1 MNITNEYKSINYK
14 LKTKLMSTTATI
26 TKMKELRL
34 QGMRKAFETS
44 LETKQWQNMT
54 QDEFISYLVQ
64 SEWEQRQNKRLQM
77 SLYRA
82 KFRYNASVE
91 ELSYSQERNINKNMI
106 MRLADSSYIEKKEN
120 IIITGSTGVGKS
132 FFASA
137 LGHQACI
144 KGFKVIYYNTAKL
157 FTKLKM
163 AKGDGTY
170 IKELNRIEKQDLLIL
185 DDFGL
190 QPMDQQIRLALL
202 EIMEDRHGKKST
214 IISSQIPVN
223 KWHELLEEKTIADAI
238 LDRIVHTSHRIELKG
253 ESLRKTKQPK

>member
-1 MNITNEYKSINYK
+1 
-14 LKTKLMSTTATI
+14 MSTTTTI

-34 QGMRKAFETS
+34 QGMSKAFEAS
-44 LETKQWQNMT
+44 IETKEWQNMT

-64 SEWEQRQNKRLQM
+64 SEWEHRQNYRLKV

-82 KFRYNASVE
+82 KFRYAASIE
-91 ELSYSQERNINKNMI
+91 ELSYGQGRNINKNMM
-106 MRLADSSYIEKKEN
+106 MRLSDCSYIEKKEN

-170 IKELNRIEKQDLLIL
+170 ARELRGIEKQDLLIL

-190 QPMDQQIRLALL
+190 EPIDQQIRLALL

-214 IISSQIPVN
+214 IISSQLPVN

-253 ESLRKTKQPK
+253 ESLRKNKTTE

>member
-1 MNITNEYKSINYK
+1 
-14 LKTKLMSTTATI
+14 MSTTATI
-26 TKMKELRL
+26 SKMKELRL
-34 QGMRKAFETS
+34 QGMRKAFES
-44 LETKQWQNMT
+44 SIETKQWQNMT

-64 SEWEQRQNKRLQM
+64 SEWEHRQNYRLQV
-77 SLYRA
+77 SLFRA
-82 KFRYNASVE
+82 KFRYNASLE
-91 ELSYSQERNINKNMI
+91 ELSYTQERNIDKNMI
-106 MRLADSSYIEKKEN
+106 MRLADCSYIEKKEN

-157 FTKLKM
+157 FSKLKM

-170 IKELNRIEKQDLLIL
+170 AKELSRIEKQDVLIL

-223 KWHELLEEKTIADAI
+223 KWYELLEEKTIADAI
-238 LDRIVHTSHRIELKG
+238 LDRIIHTSHRIELKG
-253 ESLRKTKQPK
+253 ESLRKNKVVKQ

>member
-1 MNITNEYKSINYK
+1 
-14 LKTKLMSTTATI
+14 MSNTRTTI
-26 TKMKELRL
+26 TKMNELRL
-34 QGMRKAFETS
+34 QGMRKAFEAS
-44 LETKQWQNMT
+44 VETKEWQNMT

-64 SEWEQRQNKRLQM
+64 SEWEHRENKRLQG
-77 SLYRA
+77 SIYKA
-82 KFRYNASVE
+82 KFRYNASLE
-91 ELSYSQERNINKNMI
+91 ELSYGEGRNVNKNTI
-106 MRLADSSYIEKKEN
+106 MRLSDCSFIEKKEN
-120 IIITGSTGVGKS
+120 VIITGATGVGKS

-170 IKELNRIEKQDLLIL
+170 SKELSRIEKQDVLIL

-190 QPMDQQIRLALL
+190 QPIDQHIRLALL
-202 EIMEDRHGKKST
+202 EIIEDRHGKKST

-253 ESLRKTKQPK
+253 ESLRKKQATK

>member
-1 MNITNEYKSINYK
+1 MSNT
-14 LKTKLMSTTATI
+14 KTTI
-26 TKMKELRL
+26 TKMNELRL
-34 QGMRKAFETS
+34 QGMRKAFEAS
-44 LETKQWQNMT
+44 IETREWQNMT

-64 SEWEQRQNKRLQM
+64 SEWEHRENKRLQV
-77 SLYRA
+77 SIYRA
-82 KFRYNASVE
+82 KFRYNASLE
-91 ELSYSQERNINKNMI
+91 ELSYGEGRNVNKNMI
-106 MRLADSSYIEKKEN
+106 MRLSDCSFIEKKEN
-120 IIITGSTGVGKS
+120 IIITGATGVGKS

-170 IKELNRIEKQDLLIL
+170 SKELSRIEKQDVLIL

-190 QPMDQQIRLALL
+190 QPIDQHIRLALL
-202 EIMEDRHGKKST
+202 EIIEDRHGKKST

-253 ESLRKTKQPK
+253 ESLRKKQTTK

>member
-1 MNITNEYKSINYK
+1 
-14 LKTKLMSTTATI
+14 MSTTATI
-26 TKMKELRL
+26 AKMKDLRL
-34 QGMRKAFETS
+34 QGMRKAFEAS
-44 LETKQWQNMT
+44 IETKEWQNMT

-64 SEWEQRQNKRLQM
+64 SEWEHRQNNRLQV

-91 ELSYSQERNINKNMI
+91 ELSYAQGRNINKNMM
-106 MRLADSSYIEKKEN
+106 MRLADCSYIEKKED

-170 IKELNRIEKQDLLIL
+170 AKELSRIEKQDLLIL

-223 KWHELLEEKTIADAI
+223 KWHDLLEEKTIADAI

-253 ESLRKTKQPK
+253 ESLRKNKATK

>member
-1 MNITNEYKSINYK
+1 
-14 LKTKLMSTTATI
+14 MSNTRTTI
-26 TKMKELRL
+26 TKMNELRL
-34 QGMRKAFETS
+34 QGMRKAFEAS
-44 LETKQWQNMT
+44 VETKEWQNMT

-64 SEWEQRQNKRLQM
+64 SEWEHRENKRLQG
-77 SLYRA
+77 SIYKA
-82 KFRYNASVE
+82 KFRYNASLE
-91 ELSYSQERNINKNMI
+91 ELSYGEGRNVNKNTI
-106 MRLADSSYIEKKEN
+106 MRLSDCSFIEKKEN
-120 IIITGSTGVGKS
+120 VIITGATGVGKS

-170 IKELNRIEKQDLLIL
+170 SKELSRIEKQDVLIL

-190 QPMDQQIRLALL
+190 QPIDQHIRLALL
-202 EIMEDRHGKKST
+202 EIIEDRHGKKST
-214 IISSQIPVN
+214 IISSQIPVS

-253 ESLRKTKQPK
+253 ESLRKKQATK

>member
-1 MNITNEYKSINYK
+1 
-14 LKTKLMSTTATI
+14 MSTTATI

-34 QGMRKAFETS
+34 QGMSKAFEAS
-44 LETKQWQNMT
+44 IETKEWQNMT

-64 SEWEQRQNKRLQM
+64 SEWEHRQNYRLKV

-82 KFRYNASVE
+82 KFRYYASIE
-91 ELSYSQERNINKNMI
+91 ELSYGQGRNINQNMM
-106 MRLADSSYIEKKEN
+106 MRLSDCSYIEKKEN

-170 IKELNRIEKQDLLIL
+170 ARELNRIEKQDLLIL

-190 QPMDQQIRLALL
+190 EPMDQQIRLALL

-223 KWHELLEEKTIADAI
+223 KWHDLLEEKTIADAI

-253 ESLRKTKQPK
+253 ESLRKNKTTK

>member
-1 MNITNEYKSINYK
+1 MSNT
-14 LKTKLMSTTATI
+14 KTTI
-26 TKMKELRL
+26 TKMNELRL
-34 QGMRKAFETS
+34 QGMRKAFEAS
-44 LETKQWQNMT
+44 VETKEWQNMT

-64 SEWEQRQNKRLQM
+64 SEWEHRENKRLQG
-77 SLYRA
+77 SIYKA
-82 KFRYNASVE
+82 KFRYNASLE
-91 ELSYSQERNINKNMI
+91 ELSYGEGRNVNKNTI
-106 MRLADSSYIEKKEN
+106 MRLSDCSFIEKKEN
-120 IIITGSTGVGKS
+120 VIITGATGVGKS

-170 IKELNRIEKQDLLIL
+170 SKELSRIEKQDVLIL

-190 QPMDQQIRLALL
+190 QPIDQHIRLALL
-202 EIMEDRHGKKST
+202 EIIEDRHGKKST
-214 IISSQIPVN
+214 IISSQIPVS

-253 ESLRKTKQPK
+253 ESLRKKQATK

>member
-1 MNITNEYKSINYK
+1 
-14 LKTKLMSTTATI
+14 MSTTATI
-26 TKMKELRL
+26 SKMKELRL
-34 QGMRKAFETS
+34 QGMRKAFEAS
-44 LETKQWQNMT
+44 IETKQWQSMT

-64 SEWEQRQNKRLQM
+64 SEWEHRQNYRLQV
-77 SLYRA
+77 SLHRA
-82 KFRYNASVE
+82 KFRYNASLE
-91 ELSYSQERNINKNMI
+91 ELSYTQERNIDKNMI
-106 MRLADSSYIEKKEN
+106 MRLADCSYIEKKEN

-170 IKELNRIEKQDLLIL
+170 AKELSRIEKQDVLIL

-238 LDRIVHTSHRIELKG
+238 LDRIVHTSHRVELKG
-253 ESLRKTKQPK
+253 ESLRKNKVVKQ

>member
-1 MNITNEYKSINYK
+1 
-14 LKTKLMSTTATI
+14 MSTTATI

-34 QGMRKAFETS
+34 QGMRKAFEGS

-64 SEWEQRQNKRLQM
+64 SEWEHRQNKRLQL
-77 SLYRA
+77 SLHNA

-91 ELSYSQERNINKNMI
+91 ELSYSPQRNINKNMI

-120 IIITGSTGVGKS
+120 IIITGATGVGKS

-170 IKELNRIEKQDLLIL
+170 MKELNRIEKQDLLIL

-190 QPMDQQIRLALL
+190 QPIDQQIRLALL

-253 ESLRKTKQPK
+253 ESLRKKQCTPN

>member
-1 MNITNEYKSINYK
+1 
-14 LKTKLMSTTATI
+14 MSTTTTI

-34 QGMRKAFETS
+34 QGMSRAFEAS
-44 LETKQWQNMT
+44 IETKEWQNMT

-64 SEWEQRQNKRLQM
+64 SEWEHRQNYRLKV

-82 KFRYNASVE
+82 KFRYPASIE
-91 ELSYSQERNINKNMI
+91 ELSYGQGRNINQNMM
-106 MRLADSSYIEKKEN
+106 MRLSDCSYIEKKEN

-170 IKELNRIEKQDLLIL
+170 ARELRGIEKQDLLIL

-190 QPMDQQIRLALL
+190 EPIDQQIRLALL

-214 IISSQIPVN
+214 IISSQLPVN

-253 ESLRKTKQPK
+253 ESLRKNKTIR

>member
-1 MNITNEYKSINYK
+1 
-14 LKTKLMSTTATI
+14 MSTTATI
-26 TKMKELRL
+26 AKMNGLRL
-34 QGMRKAFETS
+34 QGMRKAFEAS
-44 LETKQWQNMT
+44 VETKEWQNMT
-54 QDEFISYLVQ
+54 PDEFISYLVQ
-64 SEWEQRQNKRLQM
+64 SEWDHRQNQRLQV
-77 SLYRA
+77 SLLRA
-82 KFRYNASVE
+82 KFRYNASIE
-91 ELSYSQERNINKNMI
+91 ELSYSQGRNINKNLI
-106 MRLADSSYIEKKEN
+106 MRLADGSYIEKKEN
-120 IIITGSTGVGKS
+120 IIITGPTGVGKS

-170 IKELNRIEKQDLLIL
+170 AKELSRIEKQDLLIL

-223 KWHELLEEKTIADAI
+223 KWYELLEEKTIADAI
-238 LDRIVHTSHRIELKG
+238 LDRIVHTSHRIELQG
-253 ESLRKTKQPK
+253 ESLRKNKATT

>member
-1 MNITNEYKSINYK
+1 
-14 LKTKLMSTTATI
+14 MSTTTTI

-34 QGMRKAFETS
+34 QGMRKAFEAS
-44 LETKQWQNMT
+44 IETKEWQNMT

-64 SEWEQRQNKRLQM
+64 SEWEHRQNHRLQV

-82 KFRYNASVE
+82 KFRYNASIE
-91 ELSYSQERNINKNMI
+91 ELSYSQGRNINKNMI
-106 MRLADSSYIEKKEN
+106 MRLADCSYIEKKEN

-170 IKELNRIEKQDLLIL
+170 AKELSRIEKQDLLIL

-253 ESLRKTKQPK
+253 ESLRKNKATK

>member
-1 MNITNEYKSINYK
+1 MN
-14 LKTKLMSTTATI
+14 TTATI

-34 QGMRKAFETS
+34 KGMTSAFEAS
-44 LETKQWQNMT
+44 LETKEWKNMT
-54 QDEFISYLVQ
+54 PDEFISYLVQ
-64 SEWEQRQNKRLQM
+64 SEWEHRQNYRLKV
-77 SLYRA
+77 SLYKAR
-82 KFRYNASVE
+82 FRYTASVE
-91 ELSYSQERNINKNMI
+91 ELSYGQGRNINQNMI
-106 MRLADSSYIEKKEN
+106 MRLSDCSYIEKKEN

-170 IKELNRIEKQDLLIL
+170 AKELSRIEKMDLLIL

-190 QPMDQQIRLALL
+190 QPIDPQIRLALL
-202 EIMEDRHGKKST
+202 EIMEDRHDKKST
-214 IISSQIPVN
+214 LISSQIPVN

-253 ESLRKTKQPK
+253 ESLRKNKATK